1 MPRYKIIIE
10 YDGTNISGWQ
20 IQPDTSSIQQF
31 IQDAIESFSQ
41 EKIAIHAAGRTD
53 AGVHATG
60 QVAHFDLK
68 KNFPT
73 HVVQSAINY
82 FLRPNLIV
90 IISCEIV
97 DDSFHARFSAIK
109 RHYRYEVLNRQAPAA
124 LGVNKMWHVREP
136 LDMNAMQEAANI
148 LVGSHDFTS
157 FRAAQCQG
165 KSPLKT
171 IDEISIYREG
181 EKILFIVKAKSFLHH
196 MVRNIVGTLI
206 LVGTGKW
213 CVEDVHKALEAKD
226 RRQAGPT
233 APACGLYFTKIDYIN
248 SYHNQGSN

>member
-20 IQPDTSSIQQF
+20 RQPDTSSIQQF
-31 IQDAIESFSQ
+31 IEDAIESFSQ
-41 EKIAIHAAGRTD
+41 EKVIVHAAGRTD
-53 AGVHATG
+53 AGVHAIE

-68 KNFPT
+68 KKFT
-73 HVVQSAINY
+73 TYIVQTAINH

-90 IISCEIV
+90 ILSCDIV

-109 RHYRYEVLNRQAPAA
+109 RHYRYEVLNRRAPTA
-124 LGVNKMWHVREP
+124 LGVNKIWHIRES
-136 LDMNAMQEAANI
+136 LDINNMQEAANI

-181 EKILFIVKAKSFLHH
+181 EKIIFIVRAKSFLHH

-213 CVEDVHKALEAKD
+213 RVDDISKALEAKD
-226 RRQAGPT
+226 RRRAGPT

-248 SYHNQGSN
+248 SSPN